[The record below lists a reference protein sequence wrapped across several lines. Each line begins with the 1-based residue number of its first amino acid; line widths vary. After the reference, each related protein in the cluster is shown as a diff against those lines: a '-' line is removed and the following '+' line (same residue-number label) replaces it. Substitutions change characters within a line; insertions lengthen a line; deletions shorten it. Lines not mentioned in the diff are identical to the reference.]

1 MKTAQI
7 IIYTVWGTPRR
18 VADVTYRGQ
27 LLASFDRRHIDP
39 SQPEIIGLE
48 QAARQWAMSIPHGFT
63 TTKTTIQP

>member
-7 IIYTVWGTPRR
+7 TIYSVWGTPRR
-18 VADVTYRGQ
+18 VADVSYRGH

-48 QAARQWAMSIPHGFT
+48 QAARQWAMTSPHAFT
-63 TTKTTIQP
+63 TTKTSIQP

>member
-7 IIYTVWGTPRR
+7 TIYSVWGTSRR
-18 VADVTYRGQ
+18 VADVAYRGQ

-48 QAARQWAMSIPHGFT
+48 QAARLWAMNSPHGFT
-63 TTKTTIQP
+63 TTKTTVQP